1 MVDKIHKIKWSESFW
16 FFDIDDTLI
25 DTAGINS
32 EAAEGIKN
40 VFRQRSSIAD
50 AEKVHSEYIRIFN
63 YMLLGYRVKHDDEW
77 THITGG
83 KEGFKKLLSDIENCQ
98 TRIKDKY
105 GHIKKWSREVFI
117 KLAADRVRV
126 GYSPEIIH
134 EAADAYWLTLTK
146 KTIVF
151 LHALKLIQKIKKHN
165 RPVYL
170 LTSSDARLKL
180 ANDGQFDYSPEYS
193 EGLKRERI
201 DLLREKGVE
210 FNLVSIGDPEDKP
223 HLDFFQKGLMKAELD
238 YGFKINLE
246 NAIMLGDSYAG
257 DLETPKEKMGFGL
270 VVLMQKEKQTELIDA
285 HQVNTGDL
293 SEIAEMLVE

>member
-1 MVDKIHKIKWSESFW
+1 MVNKIHKIKWSESFW

-32 EAAEGIKN
+32 KAAEGIKN
-40 VFRQRSSIAD
+40 VFRKRSSTID
-50 AEKVHSEYIRIFN
+50 AEKVNSEYINIFN
-63 YMLLGYRVKHDDEW
+63 YMLSGYRVKHDDEW
-77 THITGG
+77 SHITGG
-83 KEGFKKLLSDIENCQ
+83 KEGFKKLISEIENCQ
-98 TRIKDKY
+98 IRIKDQF

-117 KLAADRVRV
+117 KLAADRTNVR
-126 GYSPEIIH
+126 YSPETIH
-134 EAADAYWLTLTK
+134 EAADAYWLTLTE

-151 LHALKLIQKIKKHN
+151 PHALKLIQEIKKHN
-165 RPVYL
+165 RPIYL

-180 ANDGQFDYSPEYS
+180 ASDGQFDYLPEYS

-201 DLLREKGVE
+201 ELLREKGIE

-223 HLDFFQKGLMKAELD
+223 NLDFFQKGFMKAELD

-257 DLETPKEKMGFGL
+257 DLQTPKEKMGFGL
-270 VVLMQKEKQTELIDA
+270 VVLMRKGKQTEIIDT
-285 HQVNTGDL
+285 HQVDTGNL
-293 SEIAEMLVE
+293 AEIAEMLVE